1 MRIGFKC
8 KTNKDYCAINTAK
21 FILPSGTTLT
31 VDRTRTEWS
40 IDGEDLTM
48 TWYCCYLWAINN
60 NTLFV
65 DEAYITDADGFEDLV
80 YDARVQ
86 FEVDED
92 VDDFDEDYEVDVL
105 DWSIGD

>member
-1 MRIGFKC
+1 
-8 KTNKDYCAINTAK
+8 
-21 FILPSGTTLT
+21 
-31 VDRTRTEWS
+31 
-40 IDGEDLTM
+40 M

-80 YDARVQ
+80 HDARVQ

-92 VDDFDEDYEVDVL
+92 VDDFEEDYEVDVL